1 MEDLQGSV
9 HIIKRTADLRE
20 VCPSHPSRKLPSAIL
35 IKIKNLLERLHVY
48 CIRRSR
54 LHQDYNQRLEND
66 GRQGICIM
74 Y

>member
-1 MEDLQGSV
+1 
-9 HIIKRTADLRE
+9 
-20 VCPSHPSRKLPSAIL
+20 
-35 IKIKNLLERLHVY
+35 LLERLHVY